1 MPINPI
7 TVTRLKTFGLCGHSN
22 ADGWG
27 STDHLFQITSP
38 GTYKPGGDWDTD
50 AVDAYWKNIYVATSA
65 QPFSLAYGT
74 PVPSLVT
81 DVSWLEMT
89 IANPMVPG
97 GDHPHASPYDY
108 ANNQGACYPRVQ
120 YESWPATGFE
130 YSPSSGQYFSDDPRQ
145 ANGVRHGLE
154 IPFASL
160 WRAYWGEQVGVIKVA
175 FSSTLVQPT
184 EIGQGAGSWLDPFN
198 FAQYTPGDAGYVR
211 SFTDSTYGYYGYWTP
226 SDQFDW
232 NPATDRLYKMWYD
245 KTEAAVD
252 QLPEGTLLDIQ
263 LMIPWFGD
271 NDAANAPRAILEANW
286 ENQCRMIIKRFRADI
301 ARNNWS
307 SLPEEQIRII
317 WPRVHPGYPG
327 PDDSVD
333 FSSVAYCNGI
343 LDKIAAD
350 DEFMTVLDSST
361 WSVLAQD
368 KIDYG
373 VEAPLV
379 ITQTNHIGSSGYDKA
394 AKEFMAAFQAMEP
407 DAFDALDIEDALT
420 LKEVRDRVK
429 TYYSKSRAN
438 TDMDE
443 VLINQHINAAM
454 YHCFNHVGDNAWWLT
469 RRMQVKIAASS
480 SGVTTLA
487 KFIHRLLVIE
497 DPKNPSY
504 PLHFEQIGHGQG
516 GRLQISF
523 SERGTGTYWC
533 QFVTLPKEIKTDDQI
548 VPAPRNIAEWI
559 IVEACR
565 RMAAASSNAPLMAFF
580 GGESMQL
587 QSDALRNM
595 GQVQRSK
602 REVMRTQRSRPN
614 FGYGGR
620 GRSRWA
626 QDS

>member
-1 MPINPI
+1 M
-7 TVTRLKTFGLCGHSN
+7 
-22 ADGWG
+22 
-27 STDHLFQITSP
+27 
-38 GTYKPGGDWDTD
+38 
-50 AVDAYWKNIYVATSA
+50 
-65 QPFSLAYGT
+65 
-74 PVPSLVT
+74 
-81 DVSWLEMT
+81 
-89 IANPMVPG
+89 
-97 GDHPHASPYDY
+97 
-108 ANNQGACYPRVQ
+108 
-120 YESWPATGFE
+120 
-130 YSPSSGQYFSDDPRQ
+130 
-145 ANGVRHGLE
+145 
-154 IPFASL
+154 
-160 WRAYWGEQVGVIKVA
+160 
-175 FSSTLVQPT
+175 
-184 EIGQGAGSWLDPFN
+184 
-198 FAQYTPGDAGYVR
+198 
-211 SFTDSTYGYYGYWTP
+211 
-226 SDQFDW
+226 
-232 NPATDRLYKMWYD
+232 
-245 KTEAAVD
+245 
-252 QLPEGTLLDIQ
+252 
-263 LMIPWFGD
+263 
-271 NDAANAPRAILEANW
+271 
-286 ENQCRMIIKRFRADI
+286 
-301 ARNNWS
+301 
-307 SLPEEQIRII
+307 
-317 WPRVHPGYPG
+317 
-327 PDDSVD
+327 
-333 FSSVAYCNGI
+333 
-343 LDKIAAD
+343 
-350 DEFMTVLDSST
+350 
-361 WSVLAQD
+361 
-368 KIDYG
+368 
-373 VEAPLV
+373 
-379 ITQTNHIGSSGYDKA
+379 
-394 AKEFMAAFQAMEP
+394 
-407 DAFDALDIEDALT
+407 
-420 LKEVRDRVK
+420 K